1 MRSGFKRFLFVA
13 FLVAFWGVTG
23 PALGQ
28 AWQEHRD
35 AGFRAFH
42 GGDYGEAVEQFEAAL
57 FFANEAREASQ
68 NLGILLE
75 HLATA
80 YLADGQYYRAQ
91 ETVDLWDII
100 LAENEGEAW
109 AQDHQ
114 AIRDRLAAF
123 TAQAISQAP
132 QATGPDPG
140 LSEAAPAEQPAEPS
154 APPEASALGAAPEAA
169 QGTTELAAVPPD
181 PAEAAASPAAP
192 AGSHAI
198 HLASARTKVS
208 AKVLWDNLKELHP
221 DLLEGKRLD
230 VREIDLGDRGIFFR
244 VVAQPFESQASAE
257 AACAAFQGEDQ
268 YCLVLSNN

>member
-1 MRSGFKRFLFVA
+1 M
-13 FLVAFWGVTG
+13 TG

-100 LAENEGEAW
+100 LAENDSETW

-140 LSEAAPAEQPAEPS
+140 LSEAAPAEEPAEPS
-154 APPEASALGAAPEAA
+154 APAAAPEAS

-181 PAEAAASPAAP
+181 PAEEAASTAAP

-198 HLASARTKVS
+198 HLASARTTGS
-208 AKVLWDNLKELHP
+208 AQVLWNNLKELHP
-221 DLLEGKRLD
+221 DLLQGKRLD
-230 VREIDLGDRGIFFR
+230 VQEIDLGDRGIFFR
-244 VVAQPFESQASAE
+244 VVAQPFESRASAE
-257 AACAAFQGEDQ
+257 AACAAFEDEDQ